1 MRKWD
6 TFHIRIGSD
15 PAILMLSM
23 DPPVASLESSPSDFG
38 WRSNYF
44 VVLLEDQV
52 QEKGNE
58 IMIIKC

>member
-1 MRKWD
+1 
-6 TFHIRIGSD
+6 
-15 PAILMLSM
+15 M

-52 QEKGNE
+52 QEKRNE